1 LHKVMESR
9 EFLYDSLIK
18 DLYHLGLV
26 LNKKYKWLRITYT
39 VFMTGIILSVISF
52 VFAFL
57 NLKAS

>member
-1 LHKVMESR
+1 MESR

-39 VFMTGIILSVISF
+39 VFMAGIILSVISF

-57 NLKAS
+57 NLEAS